1 MKHRTT
7 RKSRRIRRG
16 ACDHGE
22 PIRAIDTRPALVFF
36 SLLAILMLL
45 PASAM
50 RTHALIIGLAPVA
63 PDDHE
68 FFSLPA
74 DRVSVTSDDRIR
86 WNSNFVSAG
95 TLATELRRSRFDAD
109 PHRLVF
115 EADGEAS
122 YDRVAKVLLI
132 IKKSGRLDDRFC
144 ISGLAK
150 HRDFGKPW
158 RHIAMRLT
166 IPVSPSTQIEPP
178 DPETLKCY
186 PAGAGHLPDL

>member
-1 MKHRTT
+1 MRRRPT
-7 RKSRRIRRG
+7 RKFRRIRRS
-16 ACDHGE
+16 AYDHGE

-50 RTHALIIGLAPVA
+50 RTHALIIDLAPLD
-63 PDDHE
+63 PDDHA
-68 FFSLPA
+68 FFSLPT

-86 WNSNFVSAG
+86 WNSNFISAG
-95 TLATELRRSRFDAD
+95 TLATELKRSRFDED
-109 PHRLVF
+109 PHRLIF

-132 IKKSGRLDDRFC
+132 IKKSDRLDDRFC

-166 IPVSPSTQIEPP
+166 IAVSPSTQIEPP
-178 DPETLKCY
+178 DPETLECY